1 VLITFFNK
9 HCVISREFVPEG
21 QTWNIEFWL
30 YVLGMLLKHILQ
42 GCPICTTMIMF
53 ILALT

>member
-30 YVLGMLLKHILQ
+30 YVLGMLLTFWHLSFTFK
-42 GCPICTTMIMF
+42 F
-53 ILALT
+53 